1 MSTVQTLIII
11 TSLYRTNVVFIQ
23 GPQAAEPAPATPTGS
38 GGDAKVGASVH
49 ESSTEGFST
58 DKNRNYGVLAGTIA
72 LAGAVGW
79 YLLSKPKKSKEEV
92 SD

>member
-1 MSTVQTLIII
+1 MSTVQTIIII
-11 TSLYRTNVVFIQ
+11 TSLYCTNVVFIQ

-49 ESSTEGFST
+49 ESST

-72 LAGAVGW
+72 FAGAVGW